1 MPGRTSCLLLAAGLL
16 LLICCAGCRRTGDVP
31 AARVN
36 DVIISQ
42 SELRRF
48 INLMELCNPG
58 AGSLHKKSRLK
69 RNEQEFL
76 HLLIGFELVDQA
88 AAAAGV
94 VVDQAAVE
102 IKTGEMLQTLVETGY
117 DGSYAEFHRQCKVL
131 RLGPGDLTFF
141 ARYHLQE
148 GALFEHVG
156 STVKETDLLFF
167 IEDNPGMFMQ
177 PAAAEV
183 HRFRFNNEQEAGD
196 CLARLERGAAV
207 EEIAAAGTAGWSNLG
222 WFTGDDPFLA
232 KEVRE
237 QLFPAS
243 EAGKSLITLTAEKYY
258 LYWIQRVRPAEQ
270 PDFDDV
276 KEEALQLKKCLCY
289 EQFCHALW
297 DEGGIEIYEH

>member
-1 MPGRTSCLLLAAGLL
+1 MPGRTICLLLAAGLL
-16 LLICCAGCRRTGDVP
+16 LLICCAGCRAGDVP

-36 DVIISQ
+36 DVIILQ

-58 AGSLHKKSRLK
+58 AGSLQEKGRSK
-69 RNEQEFL
+69 RNEREFL

-94 VVDQAAVE
+94 VIDPEVAE
-102 IKTGEMLQTLVETGY
+102 IKTGEMMQNLVETGY
-117 DGSYAEFHRQCKVL
+117 AGSYAEFHRQCGKL
-131 RLGPGDLTFF
+131 RLDPRDLEFF
-141 ARYHLQE
+141 TRYQLLE
-148 GALFEHVG
+148 EALFEQVG
-156 STVKETDLLFF
+156 STVKETDLLCFV
-167 IEDNPGMFMQ
+167 EENPEMFME

-183 HRFRFNNEQEAGD
+183 HRFRFNNGQEAGE

-243 EAGKSLITLTAEKYY
+243 EAGSGFITLTAEKYY
-258 LYWIQRVRPAEQ
+258 LYWIQRVRQAGQ
-270 PDFDDV
+270 PGFDDV
-276 KEEALQLKKCLCY
+276 KEEALQLKKCLRY

-297 DEGGIEIYEH
+297 NEGAIEICEH